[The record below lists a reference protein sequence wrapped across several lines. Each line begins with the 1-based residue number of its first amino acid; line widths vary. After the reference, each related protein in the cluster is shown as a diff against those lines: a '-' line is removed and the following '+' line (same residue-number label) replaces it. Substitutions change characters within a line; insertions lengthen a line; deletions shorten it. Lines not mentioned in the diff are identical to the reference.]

1 MEILK
6 RFKMLECKAMVI
18 PMVSNLK
25 FLQDTTLEIMDSI
38 LYRKTVGSLMYWRT
52 QDRIY
57 VFL

>member
-1 MEILK
+1 VEILK